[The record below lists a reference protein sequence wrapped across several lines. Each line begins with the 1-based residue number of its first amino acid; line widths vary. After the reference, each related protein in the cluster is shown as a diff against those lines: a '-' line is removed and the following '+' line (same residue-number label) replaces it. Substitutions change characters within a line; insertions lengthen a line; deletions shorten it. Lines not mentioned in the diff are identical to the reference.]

1 MLQNI
6 KELYGAKITASVGE
20 IGHVKDFYFDDRS
33 GDTRPGRRHENVA
46 RNTMPHSE
54 SPSVLANATGA
65 SRREFLRA
73 AGAVGLWAGLSK
85 FAPGYAQT
93 PHAGHAA
100 PGMQATV
107 IAGSTETGAAGVDL
121 TIDKMDFRIGDRVG
135 QAVTVNGSLP
145 APLLR
150 FRQGQEIELRVT
162 NRLKERSSI
171 HWHGIL
177 LPNAMDGVPG
187 VTFKGIDPGE
197 TFAYRFSLKQY
208 GTYWYHSHSGM
219 QEQLGLYGPL
229 IIDPTEPEPF
239 TYSREYVVMLSDWTF
254 SDPMRL
260 LAKLKRQSDFSNF
273 QQRTLGDFFDDV
285 SAQGFKRTWAGRKEW
300 GKMRMDPSDIADLT
314 GTYFNY
320 LLNGRPAEAPWTG
333 IFNPGERVR
342 LRIINSAATTHFDV
356 RIPGLKMT
364 VVQADGQH
372 VKPVEVEEFRMGAAE
387 TYDVLVQPTEDRAY
401 SLFAETTDRSGYALG
416 TLAPR
421 EGLTAQIPARRKR
434 PLRTMADM
442 GMADMAAGEPAPAKM
457 DTSSGEMGKMDMPG
471 MSATEHAAMTD
482 NKPASPP
489 PVGMAGMNHGASGL
503 AAAPPPS
510 APPMTPSMSL
520 AKSGTDQQASMAA
533 VSDGSGGMAEMKN
546 SFGPGNS
553 MMAMSPISRAHEPGT
568 GLGDDG
574 RRVLVYR
581 DLVALAARP
590 MPAPEREIV
599 MNVTGNMERFIWG
612 FDGKKLSESEPVALR
627 LGERVRITF
636 INHTMMEHPLHL
648 HGMFMELEN
657 GADGA
662 PPLKHTVNVKPGE
675 KISVFLTA
683 DALGDWAFH
692 CHLAYHMEAG
702 MFRVFSVV

>member
-1 MLQNI
+1 MP
-6 KELYGAKITASVGE
+6 
-20 IGHVKDFYFDDRS
+20 RS
-33 GDTRPGRRHENVA
+33 D
-46 RNTMPHSE
+46 SL
-54 SPSVLANATGA
+54 SVLPYPTAA
-65 SRREFLRA
+65 SRREFLRFAAA
-73 AGAVGLWAGLSK
+73 AGVWAGLSK
-85 FAPGYAQT
+85 FAPAYAQT
-93 PHAGHAA
+93 PHAGHSA
-100 PGMQATV
+100 PAMPVTSS
-107 IAGSTETGAAGVDL
+107 AGSPASGASVVDL
-121 TIDKMDFRIGDRVG
+121 TIDKMDFGIGDRVG

-177 LPNAMDGVPG
+177 LPNDMDGVPG

-197 TFAYRFSLKQY
+197 TFVYRFPLKQY

-229 IIDPTEPEPF
+229 VIDPAEPEPF
-239 TYSREYVVMLSDWTF
+239 TYAREYVVMLSDWTF

-260 LAKLKRQSDFSNF
+260 LAKLKKQSNFSNL

-285 SAQGFKRTWAGRKEW
+285 SAKGFKRTWAGRKEW

-320 LLNGRPAEAPWTG
+320 LLNGRPAETPWTG

-342 LRIINSAATTHFDV
+342 LRFINAAATTHFDV

-364 VVQADGQH
+364 IVQADGQH

-387 TYDVLVQPTEDRAY
+387 TYDVLVEPTERRAY

-421 EGLTAQIPARRKR
+421 EGLTVQIPARRKR

-442 GMADMAAGEPAPAKM
+442 GMADMAAGEPATAKM
-457 DTSSGEMGKMDMPG
+457 EMGGKQMGGMSSMSAADHSAIMGGTKPAPPAEAMPG
-471 MSATEHAAMTD
+471 M
-482 NKPASPP
+482 NQSP
-489 PVGMAGMNHGASGL
+489 HGSN
-503 AAAPPPS
+503 AAPPPS
-510 APPMTPSMSL
+510 PAAPAAGAHANHGAAPSDNAASAL
-520 AKSGTDQQASMAA
+520 SSSAAPSGHEGVVGM
-533 VSDGSGGMAEMKN
+533 SGGPDGMGAMKN
-546 SFGPGNS
+546 EFGPGNS
-553 MMAMSPISRAHEPGT
+553 MTAMSPMSRTHEPGT
-568 GLGDDG
+568 GLGADG

-581 DLVALAARP
+581 DLVALDARP
-590 MPAPEREIV
+590 MPVPGREIV

-612 FDGKKLSESEPVALR
+612 FDGKKFSEAEPVRLR
-627 LGERVRITF
+627 FGERVRLTF
-636 INHTMMEHPLHL
+636 VNHTMMEHPLHL

-657 GADGA
+657 GVDGVPA
-662 PPLKHTVNVKPGE
+662 LKHTVTVKPGE
-675 KISVFLTA
+675 KLSVLLTA
-683 DALGDWAFH
+683 DARGDWAFH
-692 CHLAYHMEAG
+692 CHLFYHMEAG
-702 MFRVFSVV
+702 MFRVFSVS